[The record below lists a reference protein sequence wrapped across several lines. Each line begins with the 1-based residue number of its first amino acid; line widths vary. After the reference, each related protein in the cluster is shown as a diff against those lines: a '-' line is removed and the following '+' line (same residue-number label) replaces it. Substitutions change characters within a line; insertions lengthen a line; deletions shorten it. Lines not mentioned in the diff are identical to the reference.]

1 MSKPKPPKAL
11 PKVKKPNTKKMIT
24 GFFGKYLFEMLHF
37 VFILSLIFMTM
48 FFFQGRTYSLSNYIL
63 FQVSIFFIGV
73 IHCFGFFKWISWS
86 ESFLGIKEIL
96 MTLVLFVIGLT
107 MINLS
112 SVVEFLPTIPQGYVW
127 AIIFL
132 LVPWLFMISFE
143 LFFSIPEKFYDG
155 WKYPYG
161 IEVPVIEVIDPVKIK
176 FYVVKQV
183 GDSDY
188 AEFELNVPKQY
199 SLGDFMHYFLHRYNY
214 DKNPASPIYVSK
226 ENKSDDLYSWMFYAK
241 GANMNKNR
249 VLDPGLSFN
258 DLSIKENENIV
269 LKRYTSDEEII
280 IEGEVETE
288 IELVAQ
294 ADNAKIEENEE

>member
-1 MSKPKPPKAL
+1 MSQPKPPKTL
-11 PKVKKPNTKKMIT
+11 PKVKRPSPKIMIT
-24 GFFGKYLFEMLHF
+24 GFFGNYLFEMLHF
-37 VFILSLIFMTM
+37 IFIVSLFFITM
-48 FFFQGRTYSLSNYIL
+48 FFFQEKAYSLSNYFL
-63 FQVSIFFIGV
+63 FQVVIVFIGI
-73 IHCFGFFKWISWS
+73 IHCYGIFKWISWAK
-86 ESFLGIKEIL
+86 SFIGIKEIV
-96 MTLVLFVIGLT
+96 MTLLLFVIGLT
-107 MINLS
+107 IINFS
-112 SVVEFLPTIPQGYVW
+112 SVVELLPTQPQGYVW
-127 AIIFL
+127 AIIFF

-143 LFFSIPEKFYDG
+143 LFYSIPEKFYDG

-161 IEVPVIEVIDPVKIK
+161 KEVPVIEVIDPVKIK

-214 DKNPASPIYVSK
+214 DKNPASPIYVSR

-249 VLDPGLSFN
+249 VLDPSLSFN

-269 LKRYTSDEEII
+269 LKRYTSDEEIV

-294 ADNAKIEENEE
+294 ADDTKIEENEE